1 MGIGHLG
8 SLDHLLVRS
17 RGTAEQDV
25 ALDRVV
31 EQHCLLRHHAHACAQ
46 RVLRIFAYRD
56 SVEEH
61 LSRGGVVEAR
71 DELAERRLAA
81 ARGADEGYRLALAY
95 VDRDVVDYF
104 ARAVVGE
111 VHAVET
117 YRLLQAAELAGVLLV
132 AHLALGVD
140 DREYAFAGG
149 DTLID
154 IGELVDERAQR
165 TRDLREC
172 GDERY
177 EACGRQC
184 AAARDDQVAA
194 VDQNDAHGDDAQ
206 KLAHGRG
213 QLLAPRHRYHQT
225 REVGVDAPELLD
237 QIVGRV
243 VALDDLYARQ
253 RLVEHAYHVA
263 HALLSALC
271 GVAQALNDIAYDKTH
286 DRQEQ
291 HRE

>member
-1 MGIGHLG
+1 MAAHAVLR
-8 SLDHLLVRS
+8 V
-17 RGTAEQDV
+17 V
-25 ALDRVV
+25 AQRHAVDKDIAALRVV
-31 EQHCLLRHHAHACAQ
+31 EAGH
-46 RVLRIFAYRD
+46 
-56 SVEEH
+56 
-61 LSRGGVVEAR
+61 
-71 DELAERRLAA
+71 ELAQGRLSA
-81 ARGADEGYRLALAY
+81 ARRAYQSHRLALADGERY
-95 VDRDVVDYF
+95 VVQHLARLVVTERHSAELDLVAELVERARVGFVGHFAAGVEYREDAF
-104 ARAVVGE
+104 ARGDA
-111 VHAVET
+111 
-117 YRLLQAAELAGVLLV
+117 LV
-132 AHLALGVD
+132 DV
-140 DREYAFAGG
+140 
-149 DTLID
+149 
-154 IGELVDERAQR
+154 GELVDERAQR